1 MFFLIF
7 RKLKSLQNH
16 VFDVLDTPEVSRNDL
31 KWIWETLFFYDF
43 LRQKSQ
49 KNADLERYFH
59 LARNNRFEVWDL
71 QSKLKYYQEWRKN
84 TTSPNDYIDF
94 SNFKFWGVEFVKMS
108 VNWKIKTS
116 PALTPYYSFEHVRN
130 MLYESLK
137 IKGKRKYKLK
147 SESILLS
154 ALLPSYRRF
163 LC

>member
-1 MFFLIF
+1 MLLIIIF
-7 RKLKSLQNH
+7 SQKSLNK
-16 VFDVLDTPEVSRNDL
+16 NL
-31 KWIWETLFFYDF
+31 K
-43 LRQKSQ
+43 
-49 KNADLERYFH
+49 KNVDLERYFH

-84 TTSPNDYIDF
+84 TTSPNDHIDF
-94 SNFKFWGVEFVKMS
+94 SNFKFWGVEFAKMS

-147 SESILLS
+147 RESVLLS
-154 ALLPSYRRF
+154 ALLPSYLDVF
-163 LC
+163 CANFEFSHFS